1 MDMHG
6 LMLGHTEK
14 GDTFYH
20 WGASVAAVILLLLNY
35 LGHKSHLQ
43 TSLLV
48 VYIFSCLPLVLFNI
62 LRGEFGMWAS
72 FLAVLAHFFCSPYFR
87 ASRFPVFVVAPSLVA
102 HLLRG
107 SIGWV
112 VFCLTMGTW
121 VGLDFIHR
129 SGGFTHCL
137 QKNQSIFYIIICIPL
152 VLFPGIAGIR
162 LA

>member
-20 WGASVAAVILLLLNY
+20 WGASVAAV
-35 LGHKSHLQ
+35 
-43 TSLLV
+43 
-48 VYIFSCLPLVLFNI
+48 
-62 LRGEFGMWAS
+62 GEFGMWAS